1 MPFFYLTVAI
11 MGAIFPYA
19 AFLPWL
25 IENGVNPSQFIA
37 DLTRNP
43 VSIFAWVDV
52 VIAAITL
59 IVFIITDGDR
69 HQIRYRTLA
78 IAGTL
83 VIGVSFGLPFYLYL
97 REKAVNRKFFTRP
110 DS

>member
-1 MPFFYLTVAI
+1 MPFLYLTIAI

-19 AFLPWL
+19 AFLPWV
-25 IENGVNPSQFIA
+25 IENGVNPSQFLSE
-37 DLTRNP
+37 LTQNP

-52 VIAAITL
+52 VIAAIAL
-59 IVFIITDGDR
+59 IIFIITDGKR

-83 VIGVSFGLPFYLYL
+83 TIGVSFGLPFYLYL
-97 REKAVNRKFFTRP
+97 REKVVNRDFFHRS
-110 DS
+110 DL